1 MSSKILADI
10 FSDIVQ
16 KSPLVVVA
24 PGLCQVT
31 PVGSLALGQAQRLA
45 RARVGIIGFIKVFEY
60 KIRIKSVQCPSKTF
74 SSHFRTLFQDIFHHF
89 CSAIYIKKRL
99 THSLAPLNKP
109 QKNEQMAKA
118 KLSPPAR
125 MSLIKGLRCINRFF
139 SINSRAPMIHTV
151 LFKNCSASHDLI
163 KCNSIKLYISN
174 EHNQDLKLTLNMT
187 LIIMQLLYRLEMQ

>member
-45 RARVGIIGFIKVFEY
+45 RARVGIIGFIKFFKH
-60 KIRIKSVQCPSKTF
+60 KIRIKNVQCPSKTF
-74 SSHFRTLFQDIFHHF
+74 SSHFRTLYQDIFHHF

-109 QKNEQMAKA
+109 TKTSKWQKQ
-118 KLSPPAR
+118 SFR
-125 MSLIKGLRCINRFF
+125 
-139 SINSRAPMIHTV
+139 H
-151 LFKNCSASHDLI
+151 
-163 KCNSIKLYISN
+163 
-174 EHNQDLKLTLNMT
+174 
-187 LIIMQLLYRLEMQ
+187 LLE